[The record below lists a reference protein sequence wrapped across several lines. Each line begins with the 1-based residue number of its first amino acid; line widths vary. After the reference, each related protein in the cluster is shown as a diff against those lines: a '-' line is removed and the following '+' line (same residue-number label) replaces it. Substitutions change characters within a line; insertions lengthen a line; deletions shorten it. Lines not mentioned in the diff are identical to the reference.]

1 MQGKHDKVIAAL
13 KRIAGINKKTLPDL
27 RQEKQNEVTSRIEN
41 FSHSSNISNL
51 AKSLITSKTVI
62 LSSSFFSFLTN
73 ISCVLCININ

>member
-62 LSSSFFSFLTN
+62 LSTPFFSFLTN